1 MLTLTEELFLL
12 SMIETK
18 NSVSVPNSMELG
30 YSLAGALL
38 VELALNSRLVFV
50 DKQKLMVVNGQPLG
64 VAWLDDLLEKMLE
77 KGQPKK
83 ITYWIS
89 IYGASPKKL
98 KQSLLASLQTKGV
111 LKEEEKRFLWVIPYA
126 EYSLQNASAKYVL
139 KQNLR
144 AVVLGG
150 EAATS
155 QSIILLSLLNACDM
169 LDHLFTRDEYKFA
182 VKHIAAISA
191 VEAFGQ
197 AVNAV
202 MKEVMAAIRA
212 ATMIATTNW

>member
-12 SMIETK
+12 SMIEKK
-18 NSVSVPNSMELG
+18 NSVSVPSSMELG

-38 VELALNSRLVFV
+38 VELALNGRLVFV
-50 DKQKLMVVNGQPLG
+50 DKQKLMVVNGQSLG

-139 KQNLR
+139 KQSLR

-182 VKHIAAISA
+182 VKHVAAITA
-191 VEAFGQ
+191 GEAFGQ
-197 AVNAV
+197 AVNEV
-202 MKEVMAAIRA
+202 MKEVMAAISA
-212 ATMIATTNW
+212 ATMIATTNG